1 MRTGPTVGLIGLG
14 RMGAAMAARFAACGH
29 SLWVWNRT
37 PAKAAQ
43 VAATTGAAVAASPAE
58 LTAEV
63 DLVISSLA
71 DDAALSD
78 VYLGAAG
85 VVAGAG
91 ADTVVVDTS
100 TVHPATIRQV
110 GAALDGAGAAFLDC
124 PVSGSVPTVEQGA
137 LVMMAGGAA
146 ETVARVATTLAAI
159 AKEVVHVGGRGAGAA
174 CKLAVNALVHGLNIA
189 LSEAL
194 VLAEKAGVDREQA
207 YRVFA
212 NGAAGAPFV
221 HYKQEAYLRPW
232 EAPVAFT
239 LDLVEKDLELITAL
253 GAEVGASLRQAETG
267 LGIVRSAIERGMGQR
282 DLSAVAEYLR
292 EQGRG

>member
-1 MRTGPTVGLIGLG
+1 MVMDSTVGLIGLG
-14 RMGAAMAARFAACGH
+14 RMGTAMAIRFAARGH
-29 SLWVWNRT
+29 PLWVWNRT

-43 VAATTGAAVAASPAE
+43 VADATGATVASSPAE
-58 LTAEV
+58 VAAGV
-63 DLVISSLA
+63 GLVITSLA

-78 VYLGAAG
+78 VYLGASG
-85 VVAGAG
+85 IVAGAG
-91 ADTVVVDTS
+91 ADTLVVDTS
-100 TVHPATIRQV
+100 TVHPATIRKI
-110 GAALDGAGAAFLDC
+110 GAALDPTGAAFVDC

-137 LVMMAGGAA
+137 LVMMAGGDA
-146 ETVARVATTLAAI
+146 ETVARVTGTLGAI

-194 VLAEKAGVDREQA
+194 VLAEKAGVDRDQA

-221 HYKQEAYLRPW
+221 HYKQESYLHPE

-267 LGIVRSAIERGMGQR
+267 LGIVRSAIERGMGSR